1 MKIRHHIQLQ
11 CNRRQFLGLITVSDC
26 RDSCRVCPAL
36 HFNGVFSF
44 ANRLNGQSLVSC
56 LYEVDPI
63 RQLDLPDS
71 HQVRT
76 GGCHPPLPPSYSWTW
91 ELQDYDQSELD
102 SHGIDMVQVIAAV
115 WGTEFIHFLAQ
126 LAIVHQNDL
135 NNRTNCT
142 RMI

>member
-76 GGCHPPLPPSYSWTW
+76 GGCHPPLPPLLLLDLGTVG
-91 ELQDYDQSELD
+91 LQLD